1 MMKPILGQWEAM
13 GSTLLSVHPER
24 CICVRNKNAHCMRC
38 AEVCTT
44 GAIAFDGE
52 MLALDPERCIGCGTC
67 ATACPTCALEAAN
80 PSDRQLSA
88 TCTAKLAQADGT
100 TLELRCS
107 SNVGNASAQA
117 GFASSDSNEVAPA
130 PNSDA
135 ASPAAP
141 DVMCMG
147 RLEESLLVELALR
160 GCKKLVLHTGN
171 CETCPHHRGGELAQR
186 VAASANGLLAAFGRT
201 LDVSVR
207 PRQSFAPDEASSQ
220 SLLAARRP
228 TERAA
233 PARFEHVNAAGTLS
247 HHTPD
252 RRARLFKLV
261 ELLGQPQAAAID
273 TRLWGEVAINVDA
286 CKSCR
291 MCAVFCP
298 TGALK
303 KVGVID
309 GRLGVEHRPA
319 LCVQCRLCESICPAS
334 AITVSSRVSPHK
346 FEDGYFER
354 IEMRPL
360 DWIPNQADSIWQ
372 KTAKDIGGN
381 YTVF

>member
-1 MMKPILGQWEAM
+1 MKQPILGEWEAM
-13 GSTLLSVHPER
+13 DSTLLGVHPKR
-24 CICVRNKNAHCMRC
+24 CICVRNKNARCMRC

-52 MLALDPERCIGCGTC
+52 RLALDPARCIGCGTC

-80 PSDRQLSA
+80 PTDRQLSA
-88 TCTAKLAQADGT
+88 ACANKLAAGGGV
-100 TLELRCS
+100 LELRCS
-107 SNVGNASAQA
+107 SNVGGAEGA
-117 GFASSDSNEVAPA
+117 G
-130 PNSDA
+130 
-135 ASPAAP
+135 AAP

-147 RLEESLLVELALR
+147 RLEESLVVEMALR
-160 GCKKLVLHTGN
+160 GCKQLVLHTGN
-171 CETCPHHRGGELAQR
+171 CETCPHHCGGQLAQR
-186 VAASANGLLAAFGRT
+186 VIASANGLLAAFGRAI
-201 LDVSVR
+201 DVSVR
-207 PRQSFAPDEASSQ
+207 PRADFAPDQASSQ
-220 SLLAARRP
+220 SLLGARHA
-228 TERAA
+228 TEHAA
-233 PARFEHVNAAGTLS
+233 PARFEHVNATGTLS

-252 RRARLFKLV
+252 RRTRLFKLV
-261 ELLGQPQAAAID
+261 ELLGQPQADAVD
-273 TRLWGEVAINVDA
+273 TRLWGEVSINVDA

-334 AITVSSRVSPHK
+334 AITVSSRVSLHK

-360 DWIPNQADSIWQ
+360 DWIPNRADSIWQ
-372 KTAKDIGGN
+372 KTAQDIGGN
-381 YTVF
+381 YTAF

>member
-13 GSTLLSVHPER
+13 GSTLLGVHPER

-38 AEVCTT
+38 ADVCTT
-44 GAIAFDGE
+44 GAIAFNGE
-52 MLALDPERCIGCGTC
+52 ALSLDPERCIGCGTC

-80 PSDRQLSA
+80 PTDRQLSA
-88 TCTAKLAQADGT
+88 ACADKLKRAGGA

-107 SNVGNASAQA
+107 SNVGNAEGA
-117 GFASSDSNEVAPA
+117 N
-130 PNSDA
+130 
-135 ASPAAP
+135 AAP

-147 RLEESLLVELALR
+147 RLEESLLVELSLR
-160 GCKKLVLHTGN
+160 GCEKLVLHTGN
-171 CETCPHHRGGELAQR
+171 CETCPHRRGGELARR
-186 VAASANGLLAAFGRT
+186 VVASANGLLAAFGRT
-201 LDVSVR
+201 IDVAVD
-207 PRQSFAPDEASSQ
+207 PRRDFAPDQACSQ
-220 SLLAARRP
+220 SLLATRRP
-228 TERAA
+228 TPPAA
-233 PARFEHVNAAGTLS
+233 PARFEHVDAAGTLS
-247 HHTPD
+247 HHTPS

-261 ELLGQPQAAAID
+261 ELLGQPQTASID
-273 TRLWGEVAINVDA
+273 TRLWGEAAIDVDA

-298 TGALK
+298 TGALR

-319 LCVQCRLCESICPAS
+319 LCVQCRLCESVCPAH

-360 DWIPNQADSIWQ
+360 DWIPNRADSIWQ
-372 KTAKDIGGN
+372 KTAQDIGGN